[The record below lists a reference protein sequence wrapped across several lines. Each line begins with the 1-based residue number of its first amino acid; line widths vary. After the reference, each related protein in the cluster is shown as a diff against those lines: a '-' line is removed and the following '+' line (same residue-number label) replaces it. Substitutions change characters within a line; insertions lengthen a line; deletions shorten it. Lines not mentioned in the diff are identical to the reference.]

1 MSNKL
6 IGIVAVLILIVGG
19 GAALL
24 AGSGFWAIYHA
35 DPDRDQETVVNI
47 EPGTSVAEVR
57 DQLVEMGLL
66 KDPNWFML
74 YGRLRQG
81 MVIQAGEF
89 HIPPGES
96 IKGLYEILASG
107 LALEREIT
115 FIEGWTL
122 EQFLDHLETRE
133 IATREEMEE
142 ALASARFNGE
152 YSFLSEIPSGVDMEG
167 YLFPDT
173 YRVLNSASADDI
185 VERLLDEFVVRVIDA
200 RGEKIAESGY
210 SIHEV
215 VTIASLIEREVR
227 GKEDMEMVS
236 DVIRKRLEIGMPL
249 QLDATVNY
257 ATGKSDPG
265 VTIADTKIDSPYNT
279 YLYKELPIGPIASP
293 GEAAIDAALN
303 PQENPY
309 FFYLTTEEGT
319 VVYARTNDEHVRN
332 KNRYLR

>member
-6 IGIVAVLILIVGG
+6 IGAVAVLILIGG
-19 GAALL
+19 GALAAI
-24 AGSGFWAIYHA
+24 AGSGLWAVYYA
-35 DPDRDQETVVNI
+35 DPHRDQEAIVNI
-47 EPGTSVAEVR
+47 APGSSITEVK
-57 DQLVEMGLL
+57 DQLVEMDLL
-66 KDPNWFML
+66 KAPKWFMV
-74 YGRLRQG
+74 YGRLRPG
-81 MVIQAGEF
+81 VVIQAGEF
-89 HIPPGES
+89 HVAPGES

-107 LALEREIT
+107 IALEREIT

-122 EQFLDHLETRE
+122 NQFIDHLESRE
-133 IATREEMEE
+133 ISTRDEMVA
-142 ALASARFNGE
+142 ALASVRFDGE
-152 YSFLSEIPSGVDMEG
+152 YDFLKDIPAGVDMEG

-173 YRVLNSASADDI
+173 YRLLNSASSRDI
-185 VERLLDEFVVRVIDA
+185 LERLLDEFESRVVEERGDA
-200 RGEKIAESGY
+200 VAASGY
-210 SIHEV
+210 SLHEV

-227 GKEDMEMVS
+227 GPEDMAMVS

-265 VTIADTKIDSPYNT
+265 VTIVDTKIDSPYNT

-293 GEAAIDAALN
+293 GEEAIDAALN

-319 VVYARTNDEHVRN
+319 VVYARTHDEHVRN
-332 KNRYLR
+332 KSRYLR

>member
-6 IGIVAVLILIVGG
+6 IGIVAVLVVIVVGAITLI
-19 GAALL
+19 
-24 AGSGFWAIYHA
+24 AGSGLWAVYHA
-35 DPDRDQETVVNI
+35 DPNRDQEAIVNI
-47 EPGTSVAEVR
+47 EPGSSVSEVSA
-57 DQLVEMGLL
+57 QLADMGLL
-66 KDPNWFML
+66 NAPKWFVL
-74 YGRLRQG
+74 YGRINRNA
-81 MVIQAGEF
+81 VIQAGEF
-89 HIPPGES
+89 HIAPGES

-115 FIEGWTL
+115 LIEGWTL
-122 EQFLDHLETRE
+122 QQFIDHLETRE
-133 IATREEMEE
+133 IVTREEMESV
-142 ALASARFNGE
+142 LADVRFSGE
-152 YSFLSEIPSGVDMEG
+152 YEFLNDIPSGVDVEG

-173 YRVLNSASADDI
+173 YRMLNSASAEDI
-185 VERLLDEFVVRVIDA
+185 VERLLDEFVTRVIEE
-200 RGEKIAESGY
+200 RGDVIASSGY
-210 SIHEV
+210 SVHEV
-215 VTIASLIEREVR
+215 ITIASLIEREVR
-227 GKEDMEMVS
+227 GPEDMAMVS
-236 DVIRKRLEIGMPL
+236 DVIRKRLEIDMPL

-279 YLYKELPIGPIASP
+279 YKYKGLPIGPIASP

-309 FFYLTTEEGT
+309 FFYLTTDEGT